1 MAEALVASG
10 VSPSRIAAG
19 GFGPALPVAS
29 NDDEEGR
36 AKNRRVEVI
45 ILEQGLFAPR
55 ERRTSGLPGVAAGP
69 E

>member
-1 MAEALVASG
+1 
-10 VSPSRIAAG
+10 
-19 GFGPALPVAS
+19 VAS
-29 NDDEEGR
+29 NDDEDGR

-45 ILEQGLFAPR
+45 ILEPGLFAAR